1 MKTWR
6 LVSGIISIVLT
17 FFVMFQSCAA
27 GVVNTLE
34 SNGDVS
40 GSAGVIVSIM
50 LLAGGIVSIA
60 TRRGGKGGLIA
71 TIVLFGIGALLGFT
85 MYGVFT
91 DLLLWAFWCLLNAGM
106 AVFALLKEL

>member
-17 FFVMFQSCAA
+17 FLVMFQSCAA
-27 GVVNTLE
+27 GLVNTLE

-50 LLAGGIVSIA
+50 LLSGGIVSIA
-60 TRRGGKGGLIA
+60 TRRSGKGGLIA
-71 TIVLFGIGALLGFT
+71 TIVLYGIGALVGFALF
-85 MYGVFT
+85 GVFT
-91 DLLLWAFWCLLNAGM
+91 DLLIWALWCLLNAVM

>member
-27 GVVNTLE
+27 GFVNTIE
-34 SNGDVS
+34 ANGDVS
-40 GSAGVIVSIM
+40 GSAGVIVSLM
-50 LLAGGIVSIA
+50 LLSGGIVSIA

-71 TIVLFGIGALLGFT
+71 TIVLYGIGALCGFT
-85 MYGVFT
+85 LFGVFT
-91 DLLLWAFWCLLNAGM
+91 DLLIWSFWCLLNAVM
-106 AVFALLKEL
+106 AVFVLLKEL